1 MADKADR
8 KTGEGAARVRA
19 RHVLVDLWGAQ
30 GLSDAGRVERA
41 LRDAAAAAGATVI
54 GLELRRFGDGGGVSG
69 VALLAESHMS
79 VHTWPEAGFAAIDVF
94 LCGAADP
101 DRAVPVLTK
110 AFAPARVSTSE
121 HERGRS

>member
-8 KTGEGAARVRA
+8 KTGEGDARVRA

-30 GLSDAGRVERA
+30 GLNDAGRVERA

-101 DRAVPVLTK
+101 DRAVPVLTE
-110 AFAPARVSTSE
+110 AFAPARVTTSE

>member
-1 MADKADR
+1 MADKVDR
-8 KTGEGAARVRA
+8 KAGEDGASVTA
-19 RHVLVDLWGAQ
+19 RHVLVDMWGAQ

-41 LRDAAAAAGATVI
+41 LRDAGAAAGATVI
-54 GLELRRFGDGGGVSG
+54 GLELHRFGDGGGVSG

-101 DRAVPVLTK
+101 DSAVRVLTE

>member
-8 KTGEGAARVRA
+8 KTGEGDARVRA

-30 GLSDAGRVERA
+30 GLGDAGRVERA
-41 LRDAAAAAGATVI
+41 LRDASAAAGATVI
-54 GLELRRFGDGGGVSG
+54 GIELHRFGDGGGISG

-110 AFAPARVSTSE
+110 AFAPARVTTSE